1 MGLEI
6 EIEGDS
12 EPAVA
17 LALLHL
23 IMRAEGKD
31 EGSADADW
39 ILATY
44 ARCFA
49 AVTGELSPVPEDGD
63 RDEGDE
69 DEDED
74 DEGDEDDE
82 DAPADTR
89 KPA

>member
-17 LALLHL
+17 LALLKL
-23 IMRAEGKD
+23 IMNAEGKD
-31 EGSADADW
+31 ESGADADW

-49 AVTGELSPVPEDGD
+49 AVTGELTPAAEEAG
-63 RDEGDE
+63 GDE
-69 DEDED
+69 EEDEEDD
-74 DEGDEDDE
+74 DEELEDNLRN
-82 DAPADTR
+82 PA
-89 KPA
+89 

>member
-17 LALLHL
+17 LALLKI

-31 EGSADADW
+31 EEDGADADW

-49 AVTGELSPVPEDGD
+49 AVSGEMVPEAEDEEED
-63 RDEGDE
+63 EEEEDIEGDLRN
-69 DEDED
+69 
-74 DEGDEDDE
+74 
-82 DAPADTR
+82 PS
-89 KPA
+89 

>member
-17 LALLHL
+17 LALLKV
-23 IMRAEGKD
+23 IMQAEGKD
-31 EGSADADW
+31 EDGADAEW

-49 AVTGELSPVPEDGD
+49 AVTGELAAAMDGGDEEDEPD
-63 RDEGDE
+63 DE
-69 DEDED
+69 DEDE
-74 DEGDEDDE
+74 EEMPGPGRN
-82 DAPADTR
+82 PA
-89 KPA
+89 

>member
-17 LALLHL
+17 LALLKL
-23 IMRAEGKD
+23 IMNAEGKD
-31 EGSADADW
+31 EGGADADW

-49 AVTGELSPVPEDGD
+49 AVTGEALPTAEDD
-63 RDEGDE
+63 ADEEE
-69 DEDED
+69 DEVDEEEEMESD
-74 DEGDEDDE
+74 RRN
-82 DAPADTR
+82 PA
-89 KPA
+89 